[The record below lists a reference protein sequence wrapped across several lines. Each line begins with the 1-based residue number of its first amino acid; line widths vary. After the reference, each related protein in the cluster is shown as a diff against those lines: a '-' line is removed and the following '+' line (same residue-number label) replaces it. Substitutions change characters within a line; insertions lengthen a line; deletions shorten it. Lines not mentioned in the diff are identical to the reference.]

1 MNPSELA
8 TRELDPFFLNHET
21 ADLAGEPAQERLI
34 RGSLRSRRDSSC
46 DDSLSQCDGIV
57 GSSRA
62 LQAVLQLARTVATVN
77 STVVI
82 QGETGT
88 GKELIAQMIHRH
100 SARSNRSFVKLN
112 CAAIPLELLESELF
126 GYERGAF
133 TGALNRKTG
142 RFEAADQG
150 SLFLDEIGD
159 IRIEL
164 QAKLLRVLQEGEFER
179 LGGNQTLRVN
189 VRVIGATHRDL
200 DELVSSGEFRSDL
213 YYRLNVFPIRIPALR
228 ERREDIAPLVM
239 HYVSMFAESMNKNI
253 REVPEEALRAMEDYA
268 WPGNIREL
276 RNFIERSVI
285 LSQGPTL
292 HVPLKDLRQAPS
304 VVAGTPVTMKDAER
318 EHICRTLQETKGIV
332 AGPRGAATRLGI
344 KRSTLYFRMRKL
356 GISLPERA
364 YSVYQEGRNRKLACV

>member
-1 MNPSELA
+1 
-8 TRELDPFFLNHET
+8 
-21 ADLAGEPAQERLI
+21 
-34 RGSLRSRRDSSC
+34 
-46 DDSLSQCDGIV
+46 
-57 GSSRA
+57 
-62 LQAVLQLARTVATVN
+62 VN